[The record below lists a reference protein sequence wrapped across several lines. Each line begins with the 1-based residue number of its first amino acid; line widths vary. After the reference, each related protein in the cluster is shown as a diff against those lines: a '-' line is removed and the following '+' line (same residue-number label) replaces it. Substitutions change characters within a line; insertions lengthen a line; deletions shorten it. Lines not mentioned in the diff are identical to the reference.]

1 MIGFLA
7 VLFIVVVV
15 GSFPATWLLM
25 LFLGNVGV
33 NVGFWGALPA
43 GHPDDVLRRG
53 NRRTQPLPLVLTG
66 PRSASSAIEARSAT
80 GDQAWRSVVN
90 ERSGATEPH
99 PRARSRGRS

>member
-7 VLFIVVVV
+7 LLVVVVVV

-43 GHPDDVLRRG
+43 GIL
-53 NRRTQPLPLVLTG
+53 LTFFIAG
-66 PRSASSAIEARSAT
+66 T
-80 GDQAWRSVVN
+80 G
-90 ERSGATEPH
+90 GL
-99 PRARSRGRS
+99 SRYGK